1 MATPMDWFYLLLVGL
16 IAGWVAGKLMKG
28 RGFGLVGNLVVGVL
42 GALVGGFLFHALGFA
57 AYGFAASLIMAVV
70 GSMVLLV
77 LVGFI
82 KKA

>member
-1 MATPMDWFYLLLVGL
+1 MATATDWIYLLLVGL

-28 RGFGLVGNLVVGVL
+28 KGFGLVGNLVVGVL
-42 GALVGGFLFHALGFA
+42 GALIGGVLFQALGFA

-70 GSMVLLV
+70 GAMVLLV